1 MSAVAV
7 TDALAAVG
15 PARLHHGA
23 AWVTVA
29 ACAAAC
35 VPAGLRWLRVAQR
48 EHYLAGSVSRFAA
61 RWWRVDPVNSA
72 MAAIVLAGAVASLWW
87 PLTGV
92 IVAAG
97 VAGGPVGLSLR
108 GRTSPLA
115 WTRRLR
121 TLAVVWAAL
130 EVVVVGVGVGTGLAA
145 PLAVLAAL
153 AVPVVVDLAC
163 LVTSPLEHRLS
174 THFVDTAA
182 TRLARV
188 APTVVAVTGSYG
200 KTSTKGHIAHLVR
213 GSRTVVAT
221 PASFNNRAG
230 LARAVNEHLAD
241 GTEVFVAEMGTYGAG
256 EIADLC
262 RWCRPDIAVI
272 TAIGPVHLERFG
284 SEDRIVEAKAEILER
299 AHDVVLVVDD
309 ARLAT
314 LADRA
319 ADQGKRVW
327 RCSAT
332 DRTADVCVTRDQD
345 GRRISAY
352 VRGTIVAE
360 DVTVPTGVQP
370 SNLACAVAVALALGI
385 DAGSIGSRLAD
396 LPAVEHRLEAA
407 RSSSG
412 VLILDDTY
420 NANPAGSAGA
430 LAALA
435 AVFAGQNGHDPEH
448 RSRPSTP
455 HTPHDPHTPHRLA
468 VVTPGMVELGP
479 RQYEENLRFGA
490 AIAATADHL
499 VVVGRTNRRA
509 LLAGVASVPGS
520 TVEVTVV
527 AERDGAV
534 AWVRQHL
541 GTGDA
546 VLYENDLPDHYP

>member
-1 MSAVAV
+1 VSAA
-7 TDALAAVG
+7 TLTLTHALATVG
-15 PARLHHGA
+15 PARWHHGV
-23 AWVTVA
+23 AWITVGT
-29 ACAAAC
+29 CVAAC

-61 RWWRVDPVNSA
+61 RWWRVDRVNVA
-72 MAAIVLAGAVASLWW
+72 MAVIVLAGAVASLWW

-92 IVAAG
+92 VVAGG

-115 WTRRLR
+115 WTRRLK

-130 EVVVVGVGVGTGLAA
+130 EVVVVGVGIGTGLAA
-145 PLAVLAAL
+145 PLAVLAAV

-174 THFVDTAA
+174 SHFVDAA
-182 TRLARV
+182 AARLARV

-200 KTSTKGHIAHLVR
+200 KTSTKGHITHLVR

-241 GTEVFVAEMGTYGAG
+241 GTEVFVAEMGTYGVG
-256 EIADLC
+256 EIADMC
-262 RWCRPDIAVI
+262 AWCPPDIAVI

-284 SEDRIVEAKAEILER
+284 SEERIVEAKAEILER

-309 ARLAT
+309 ARLAA

-327 RCSAT
+327 RCSAS
-332 DRTADVCVTRDQD
+332 DRTADVCVTRDED
-345 GRRISAY
+345 SGPLSAF
-352 VRGTIVAE
+352 VHGTVVAE
-360 DVTVPTGVQP
+360 NVRVPTGVQP
-370 SNLACAVAVALALGI
+370 SNLACAVAVALALRI

-396 LPAVEHRLEAA
+396 LPAVEHRLEAT

-420 NANPAGSAGA
+420 NANPAGSAGLA
-430 LAALA
+430 L
-435 AVFAGQNGHDPEH
+435 
-448 RSRPSTP
+448 
-455 HTPHDPHTPHRLA
+455 
-468 VVTPGMVELGP
+468 
-479 RQYEENLRFGA
+479 
-490 AIAATADHL
+490 
-499 VVVGRTNRRA
+499 
-509 LLAGVASVPGS
+509 
-520 TVEVTVV
+520 
-527 AERDGAV
+527 
-534 AWVRQHL
+534 
-541 GTGDA
+541 
-546 VLYENDLPDHYP
+546 

>member
-1 MSAVAV
+1 MSAAPFATTLAV
-7 TDALAAVG
+7 LG
-15 PARLHHGA
+15 PARLHHGV

-29 ACAAAC
+29 TCAVAC

-48 EHYLAGSVSRFAA
+48 EHYLAGSVSRFAL
-61 RWWRVDPVNSA
+61 RWWRVDLLNGA
-72 MAAIVLAGAVASLWW
+72 LAGVVLVAALASLWW

-92 IVAAG
+92 VVALGVAA
-97 VAGGPVGLSLR
+97 GPVGLSLR

-115 WTRRLR
+115 WTRRLK
-121 TLAVVWAAL
+121 TLAATWALL
-130 EVVVVGVGVGTGLAA
+130 ELVVVVVGMVVGPVA
-145 PLAVLAAL
+145 PLAVVAAL
-153 AVPVVVDLAC
+153 AVPVLVDLAC
-163 LVTSPLEHRLS
+163 WVTSPVERRLS
-174 THFVDTAA
+174 AHFVDAA
-182 TRLARV
+182 AARLARV
-188 APTVVAVTGSYG
+188 DPTVVAVTGSYG

-213 GSRTVVAT
+213 GERTVVAT

-241 GTEVFVAEMGTYGAG
+241 GTEVFVAEMGTYGPG

-262 RWCRPDIAVI
+262 RWCPPDIAVI

-284 SEDRIVEAKAEILER
+284 SEERIVEAKAEILER

-319 ADQGKRVW
+319 EAGGKRVW
-327 RCSAT
+327 RCSAV
-332 DRTADVCVTRDQD
+332 DRGADVCVVRDDD
-345 GRRISAY
+345 GRRMSAFAG
-352 VRGTIVAE
+352 GTTVAE
-360 DVTVPTGVQP
+360 DVPVPTGVQP
-370 SNLACAVAVALALGI
+370 SNLACAIAVGLALGI
-385 DAGSIGSRLAD
+385 DPASIGSRLAA

-412 VLILDDTY
+412 VMILDDTY

-430 LAALA
+430 LGALSA
-435 AVFAGQNGHDPEH
+435 TFAGPNGSEPDPNGSSH
-448 RSRPSTP
+448 L
-455 HTPHDPHTPHRLA
+455 LA
-468 VVTPGMVELGP
+468 VVTPGMVELGA
-479 RQYEENLRFGA
+479 RQYEENRRFGA

-509 LLAGVASVPGS
+509 LLAGVASVADA
-520 TVEVTVV
+520 TVEVTMV
-527 AERDGAV
+527 AERNGAV
-534 AWVRQHL
+534 AWVREHL
-541 GTGDA
+541 GAGDA